1 MREFSQNRFFII
13 VFLFA
18 ALALTGCDLFNN
30 DDETPTS
37 PLSGNVVLI
46 GQATVQAGAN
56 GIAEYLGQV
65 TNTGS
70 VTARTIVVSVNIFDG
85 NNALIDVAS
94 TSAVPADLGPNE
106 TGTFKITSTTQM
118 AAAISFQIV
127 IEWD

>member
-1 MREFSQNRFFII
+1 MREFSQNRFFI

-37 PLSGNVVLI
+37 PLSANVVLI

-85 NNALIDVAS
+85 NNVLIDVAS

-106 TGTFKITSTTQM
+106 TGTFKITSTTPM
-118 AAAISFQIV
+118 AAAITFQIV

>member
-1 MREFSQNRFFII
+1 MRAFSQNRFLI

-18 ALALTGCDLFNN
+18 ALALAGCDLFNN

-37 PLSGNVVLI
+37 PLSANVVVI

-56 GIAEYLGQV
+56 GVAEYLGQV

-70 VTARTIVVSVNIFDG
+70 VTARNVVVSVNIFDA

-106 TGTFKITSTTQM
+106 TGTFKITSTTPL
-118 AAAISFQIV
+118 AAAITFQIV

>member
-37 PLSGNVVLI
+37 PLSANVVLI

-94 TSAVPADLGPNE
+94 TSTVPADLGPNE
-106 TGTFKITSTTQM
+106 TGTFKITSTTPM

>member
-1 MREFSQNRFFII
+1 MRAFSQNRFLI

-18 ALALTGCDLFNN
+18 ALALAGCDLFNN

-37 PLSGNVVLI
+37 PLSANVVVI

-56 GIAEYLGQV
+56 GVAEYLGQV

-70 VTARTIVVSVNIFDG
+70 VTARNVVVSVNIFNA

-94 TSAVPADLGPNE
+94 ASAVPADLGPNE
-106 TGTFKITSTTQM
+106 TGTFKITSTTPM
-118 AAAISFQIV
+118 AAAITFQIV

>member
-1 MREFSQNRFFII
+1 MLALSQNRFLIL
-13 VFLFA
+13 FLFA
-18 ALALTGCDLFNN
+18 ALALGGCDLFNN

-37 PLSGNVVLI
+37 PLSANVVLI

-56 GIAEYLGQV
+56 GVAEYLGQV

-70 VTARTIVVSVNIFDG
+70 VTARNVVVSVNIFNA

-106 TGTFKITSTTQM
+106 TGTFKITSTTPM
-118 AAAISFQIV
+118 AGAVTFQIV

>member
-1 MREFSQNRFFII
+1 MRDFSQNRFFI

-30 DDETPTS
+30 DDDTPTS
-37 PLSGNVVLI
+37 PLSANVVLI

-56 GIAEYLGQV
+56 GVAEYLGQV

-70 VTARTIVVSVNIFDG
+70 VTARNVIVSVNIFDG
-85 NNALIDVAS
+85 NNTLIDVAS

-106 TGTFKITSTTQM
+106 TGTFKITSTTPM
-118 AAAISFQIV
+118 AAAITFQVV

>member
-1 MREFSQNRFFII
+1 MLALSQNRFLIL
-13 VFLFA
+13 FLFA
-18 ALALTGCDLFNN
+18 ALALGGCDLFNN

-37 PLSGNVVLI
+37 PLSANVVLI

-56 GIAEYLGQV
+56 GVAEYLGQV

-70 VTARTIVVSVNIFDG
+70 VTARNVVVSVNIFNA

-106 TGTFKITSTTQM
+106 TGTFKITSTKPM
-118 AAAISFQIV
+118 AGAVTFQIV

>member
-1 MREFSQNRFFII
+1 MREFSQNRFFI

-37 PLSGNVVLI
+37 PLSANVVLI

-85 NNALIDVAS
+85 NNVLIDVAS
-94 TSAVPADLGPNE
+94 TSAVPPDLGPNE
-106 TGTFKITSTTQM
+106 TGTFKITSTTPL
-118 AAAISFQIV
+118 AAALTFQIV
-127 IEWD
+127 IEWY

>member
-1 MREFSQNRFFII
+1 MRAFAQNRFLI

-18 ALALTGCDLFNN
+18 ALAVAGCDLFNN

-37 PLSGNVVLI
+37 PLSANVVLI

-56 GIAEYLGQV
+56 GVAEYLGQV

-70 VTARTIVVSVNIFDG
+70 VTARNVVVSVNIFNA

-106 TGTFKITSTTQM
+106 TGTFKITSTTPL
-118 AAAISFQIV
+118 AAAITFQIV

>member
-1 MREFSQNRFFII
+1 MRAFSKNRSLI

-30 DDETPTS
+30 NDNETPTS
-37 PLSGNVVLI
+37 PLSANVVLI

-56 GIAEYLGQV
+56 GVAEYLGQV

-70 VTARTIVVSVNIFDG
+70 VTARNVVVSVNIFNA

-94 TSAVPADLGPNE
+94 ASAVPADLGPNE

-118 AAAISFQIV
+118 AAAITFQIV

>member
-1 MREFSQNRFFII
+1 MRAFSRNRLLI

-30 DDETPTS
+30 NGDETPTS
-37 PLSGNVVLI
+37 PLSANVVLI
-46 GQATVQAGAN
+46 GQATVQAGAT
-56 GIAEYLGQV
+56 GVAEYLGQV

-70 VTARTIVVSVNIFDG
+70 VTARNVVVSVNIF
-85 NNALIDVAS
+85 NATNTLIDVAS
-94 TSAVPADLGPNE
+94 TSAVPADLGPNQ

-118 AAAISFQIV
+118 AAAITFQIV